1 MYRYEMIKRLGH
13 VHVKDKDEIIFYCPV
28 IARISEQAVSQVVD
42 VVNLVLENKIDI
54 KERCF
59 EQTIKVNFSIELSSK
74 TTYDDLTDDEIYF
87 IYEKYIL
94 FERICF
100 NISEI
105 NKK

>member
-1 MYRYEMIKRLGH
+1 MYRREMIDRLGH
-13 VHVKDKDEIIFYCPV
+13 VHVKDKDEIIFYYLVFADIPEHV
-28 IARISEQAVSQVVD
+28 VSQVVD

-59 EQTIKVNFSIELSSK
+59 EQTVKVNFGIELSSK
-74 TTYDDLTDDEIYF
+74 VTYDDLTDDEIRF

-100 NISEI
+100 NINEI